1 MILFPSPPSNQ
12 PRLPTSLRFRDV
24 GRDLMQSVELSQ
36 NEAQNAGLGNVGS
49 SRAQS
54 PGQNLET
61 PCPNHVTKGQ
71 TIGLLWK
78 NSLVM
83 SFLGILEKVSLCI
96 IYLHIQLKE

>member
-1 MILFPSPPSNQ
+1 
-12 PRLPTSLRFRDV
+12 
-24 GRDLMQSVELSQ
+24 MQSLELSQ

-54 PGQNLET
+54 PGPNLET

-71 TIGLLWK
+71 TIGVRSSEK